1 MAASAF
7 SIVAV
12 FICLMIL
19 GLVML
24 PSLPF
29 RSRSSAELPAITVR
43 VATKEHLTP
52 GIVENE
58 VTNKLEQVLSR
69 IENVKSISSYS
80 YSNMGDIRL
89 ELTDK
94 ADIESVRFNVA
105 LAIRNCWDDI
115 RDVARYPSVS
125 VSKLDG
131 TRTTFMT
138 YAVISGQSMEDLV
151 RFVKKDVVD
160 VLSIVKGV
168 GDVWATGGEGEWY
181 TLEYDTRQ
189 LSELGLS
196 ANDLAEVIKSLNSD
210 ISLGMVPSIEEEG
223 KEMIRRISLHSDGN
237 LDDIMAA
244 TVATKTGDHIPLSS
258 LIGIVDHSS
267 TEASNIRI
275 NGKNTIFVNISAQK
289 NASEITVGENVRKA
303 MEKIMEKLPPE
314 TTIQLRT
321 DDSVKI
327 KKELENIIVRSS
339 LTFLILAIFVI
350 LSVRQFR
357 VVLMIMIS
365 LAASLLIGVIGYKLF
380 GVEMNMYALAGISLS
395 LSVMV
400 DNSIV
405 MADSLI
411 RRGEV
416 NMFQPMLAATMTTIG
431 AMTVV
436 LFLDNGT
443 QLILKDVALITI
455 INLGVSLLTASV
467 LVPALGTRMNVQP
480 GSGKRRRG
488 KRFRK
493 IFSDGLG
500 VYSKVIA
507 FLSRHKA
514 IVMTVVVL
522 TFGLP
527 LYLMPREMERGKTGA
542 KLYNKI
548 FGTEK
553 YNDKIKPVINKY
565 LGGSLFQLHTKSGKK
580 SSIKDTRDPSEI
592 NIGVILPQ
600 GAQDGMLDIPVRGM
614 ESLLSTI
621 PGIEKFETTI
631 NGNEK
636 ASMVITFEKDAVSAG
651 LPMTVRK
658 MIIDRALVTSGL
670 TWSVNGPGE
679 ERFTNTPGWVSR
691 DNSFLMKGYNYSD
704 LLRYASQ
711 VVDSISE
718 NIRVRDVAIG
728 AGMYGNP
735 SHNIEYSI
743 RFSPLG
749 LDGSGVSLNRAGGAL
764 LNNLGS
770 GEMLLRNAAGGKAG
784 VILRQAS
791 DPDHDIWEMMNGYLE
806 TGDRAIKLSE
816 IAGLQS
822 YVSPME
828 VVKTD
833 QQYVVNIAF
842 NFKGDYGAVDRL
854 IKRTIDSFSES
865 LPMGYS
871 IEYRSYRHQEEKGM
885 PFYVV
890 IIIIAIIYMT
900 ASVISDSL
908 FQPLAII
915 MTIPVSF
922 IGMFFTF
929 AYLGLPFGEG
939 AAAALILLA
948 GLTVNAGIYLAA
960 EYNGIRKRRPSLAP
974 QNAFTKALARKSM
987 PIFLT
992 ILSTIL
998 GFLPFVVGN
1007 DDKEGFWF
1015 TFSMGTIAGLGASFI
1030 GVYLLLPALLL
1041 KGRKGKKRKGKRKR
1055 EMIKTATRKLFSLI
1069 KLKKASK

>member
-1 MAASAF
+1 MERKSVAASAF

-24 PSLPF
+24 PTLPF

-43 VATKEHLTP
+43 VGTKGHLTP

-69 IENVKSISSYS
+69 IENVKSITSYS
-80 YSNMGDIRL
+80 YSNVGDIRM

-105 LAIRNCWDDI
+105 LAIRNIWDEI
-115 RDVARYPSVS
+115 KDVAYYPSVT
-125 VSKLDG
+125 VSKIDG
-131 TRTTFMT
+131 TRNTFMT
-138 YAVISGQSMEDLV
+138 YAIISGQSMDDLV

-168 GDVWATGGEGEWY
+168 GNVSATGGEGEWY
-181 TLEYDTRQ
+181 TLEFFPKQ
-189 LSELGLS
+189 LSELGVT
-196 ANDLAEVIKSLNSD
+196 AGNIAEVIKSLNSD
-210 ISLGMVPSIEEEG
+210 ISLGIVPSIEDG
-223 KEMIRRISLHSDGN
+223 GMEMNRRISLHTDGG

-244 TVATKTGDHIPLSS
+244 SVATRTGDLIPLSS
-258 LIGIVDHSS
+258 LLGVVDHST

-275 NGKNTIFVNISAQK
+275 NGKNTILVNISAQK

-303 MEKIMEKLPPE
+303 MDKIKEKLPPD
-314 TTIQLRT
+314 TVIQLRT

-365 LAASLLIGVIGYKLF
+365 LGASLLIGVIGYKLF

-416 NMFQPMLAATMTTIG
+416 SMFQPMLAATMTTIG

-467 LVPALGTRMNVQP
+467 LVPALGSRMNIAMK
-480 GSGKRRRG
+480 SGKRKYGRRTRMLFSKGLSGYG
-488 KRFRK
+488 KT
-493 IFSDGLG
+493 IS
-500 VYSKVIA
+500 
-507 FLSRHKA
+507 FLSRHKV
-514 IVMTVVVL
+514 IVLTVVVL
-522 TFGLP
+522 VFGLP

-553 YNDKIKPVINKY
+553 YNDKIKPLVNKY
-565 LGGSLFQLHTKSGKK
+565 LGGSLFQLHTKGGKK
-580 SSIKDTRDPSEI
+580 SSSFGDTRKPEEI
-592 NIGVILPQ
+592 YIGVSLPQ
-600 GAQDGMLDIPVRGM
+600 GAQEGMLDIPVRGM
-614 ESLLSTI
+614 ESFLSTM
-621 PGIEKFETTI
+621 PGIEKFETNI
-631 NGNEK
+631 SGNEN
-636 ASMVITFEKDAVSAG
+636 ASMVITFEKDAVAAG
-651 LPMTVRK
+651 VPMTVRK
-658 MIIDRALVTSGL
+658 LIVDRALVTSGL
-670 TWSVNGPGE
+670 TWSVNGPGD
-679 ERFTNTPGWVSR
+679 ERFTNTPGRISR

-704 LLRYASQ
+704 LLRYAEQ

-728 AGMYGNP
+728 AGLFGDP
-735 SHNIEYSI
+735 SHNIEYSLK
-743 RFSPLG
+743 FSPLG
-749 LDGSGVSLNRAGGAL
+749 LDGAGISLNRAGNAVSNDLGNGAIQ
-764 LNNLGS
+764 
-770 GEMLLRNAAGGKAG
+770 LRNAAGGKAG
-784 VILRQAS
+784 VILKQAS
-791 DPDHDIWEMMNGYLE
+791 DPGHDLWEMMNGYLQMGE
-806 TGDRAIKLSE
+806 KSIKLSE
-816 IAGLQS
+816 MAGLQG

-833 QQYVVNIAF
+833 QQYIVNIAF

-854 IKRTIDSFSES
+854 IKRTIDSFSEI

-871 IEYRSYRHQEEKGM
+871 IEYRSYRQQEEKGM

-929 AYLGLPFGEG
+929 AYMGLPFEEG

-960 EYNGIRKRRPSLAP
+960 EYNGIRKRRPALAP
-974 QNAFTKALARKSM
+974 QKAFTKALARKSM

-998 GFLPFVVGN
+998 GFLPFVVSN

-1015 TFSMGTIAGLGASFI
+1015 TFSMGTIAGLAASFI
-1030 GVYLLLPALLL
+1030 GVYFLLPALLL
-1041 KGRKGKKRKGKRKR
+1041 KGRKKRKR
-1055 EMIKTATRKLFSLI
+1055 KRKRKLISLL
-1069 KLKKASK
+1069 KLKTVKR